1 MRFQNNTINGIVG
14 EAFVITQWCNPGS
27 MIDQNTFINVA
38 MNPVWYR
45 GQNNLSITNNLFYNT
60 KCYGQSTYDINGV
73 KKELRAPRQAV
84 KRKKRNIRK
93 TLYGLI
99 NRVLQ

>member
-1 MRFQNNTINGIVG
+1 MSCQCVKTAILKENENEKLRLKIHRLTNIVD
-14 EAFVITQWCNPGS
+14 EYRQELYNIYSDSDSQFSS
-27 MIDQNTFINVA
+27 MSSTEKSF
-38 MNPVWYR
+38 R
-45 GQNNLSITNNLFYNT
+45 
-60 KCYGQSTYDINGV
+60 STYDINGV